1 MIAIIYP
8 YDAEII
14 FYSWKHS
21 YPPPK
26 YWIWKSLFSCSFG
39 EKVLKYFFWQ
49 NWWLLKTPEFEK
61 ANYAHFFICRFDEKL
76 LKTSSDNSWK
86 LHCMKILKI
95 QKWYHNCVLWTNIAD
110 GIFWGIWTSCRLV
123 SICGKRIKS
132 SCYRMCY
139 FKVVIPSTSYGK
151 KNVFFDPSWWSFHFW
166 TWYLGKGTWDR
177 YSQAPK
183 MHLVISNTCSQHA
196 FTTVIQKAKIHLLK
210 QFWTQK

>member
-21 YPPPK
+21 YPP
-26 YWIWKSLFSCSFG
+26 LNAGFGNRFFSCSFD

-139 FKVVIPSTSYGK
+139 FKVVIPREMDILELSK
-151 KNVFFDPSWWSFHFW
+151 EIIIIFW
-166 TWYLGKGTWDR
+166 K
-177 YSQAPK
+177 
-183 MHLVISNTCSQHA
+183 
-196 FTTVIQKAKIHLLK
+196 
-210 QFWTQK
+210 

>member
-1 MIAIIYP
+1 MLILSSAGLMKN
-8 YDAEII
+8 
-14 FYSWKHS
+14 YS
-21 YPPPK
+21 
-26 YWIWKSLFSCSFG
+26 
-39 EKVLKYFFWQ
+39 
-49 NWWLLKTPEFEK
+49 
-61 ANYAHFFICRFDEKL
+61 
-76 LKTSSDNSWK
+76 KTSSDNSWK

-123 SICGKRIKS
+123 SICGKRSKS

-196 FTTVIQKAKIHLLK
+196 LTTVIQKAKIHLLK

>member
-1 MIAIIYP
+1 MKK
-8 YDAEII
+8 
-14 FYSWKHS
+14 YSNISFDKIDDFWKHQN
-21 YPPPK
+21 
-26 YWIWKSLFSCSFG
+26 
-39 EKVLKYFFWQ
+39 LKKQ
-49 NWWLLKTPEFEK
+49 IMLILSSAGLMK
-61 ANYAHFFICRFDEKL
+61 NYS
-76 LKTSSDNSWK
+76 KTSSDNSWK

-123 SICGKRIKS
+123 SICGKRSKS

>member
-1 MIAIIYP
+1 MLDLEIASLVARLVKKYSN
-8 YDAEII
+8 I
-14 FYSWKHS
+14 FFDKIDDFWKPQNLKKQIMLILSSAGLMKNYS
-21 YPPPK
+21 
-26 YWIWKSLFSCSFG
+26 
-39 EKVLKYFFWQ
+39 
-49 NWWLLKTPEFEK
+49 
-61 ANYAHFFICRFDEKL
+61 
-76 LKTSSDNSWK
+76 KTSSDNSWK

-166 TWYLGKGTWDR
+166 TWYLGEGTWDR

-183 MHLVISNTCSQHA
+183 MYLIISHTWSGPEGQNSH
-196 FTTVIQKAKIHLLK
+196 F
-210 QFWTQK
+210 

>member
-1 MIAIIYP
+1 MLDLEIASLV
-8 YDAEII
+8 ARCVKK
-14 FYSWKHS
+14 YSNISFDKIDDFWK
-21 YPPPK
+21 PQN
-26 YWIWKSLFSCSFG
+26 
-39 EKVLKYFFWQ
+39 LKKQ
-49 NWWLLKTPEFEK
+49 IMLILSSAGLMK
-61 ANYAHFFICRFDEKL
+61 NYS
-76 LKTSSDNSWK
+76 KTSSDNSWK

-196 FTTVIQKAKIHLLK
+196 LTTVIQKAKIHLLK

>member
-1 MIAIIYP
+1 MKK
-8 YDAEII
+8 
-14 FYSWKHS
+14 YSNISFDKIDDFWK
-21 YPPPK
+21 PQN
-26 YWIWKSLFSCSFG
+26 
-39 EKVLKYFFWQ
+39 LKKQ
-49 NWWLLKTPEFEK
+49 IMLILSSAGLMK
-61 ANYAHFFICRFDEKL
+61 NYS
-76 LKTSSDNSWK
+76 KTSSDNSWK

-123 SICGKRIKS
+123 SICGKRSKS

-151 KNVFFDPSWWSFHFW
+151 KMFFFDLSWWSFHFW
-166 TWYLGKGTWDR
+166 TWYLGEETWDR

-196 FTTVIQKAKIHLLK
+196 LTTVIQKAKIHLLK

>member
-1 MIAIIYP
+1 MKK
-8 YDAEII
+8 
-14 FYSWKHS
+14 YSNISFDKIDDFWK
-21 YPPPK
+21 PQN
-26 YWIWKSLFSCSFG
+26 
-39 EKVLKYFFWQ
+39 LKKQ
-49 NWWLLKTPEFEK
+49 IMLILSSAGLMK
-61 ANYAHFFICRFDEKL
+61 NYS
-76 LKTSSDNSWK
+76 KTSSDNSWK

-123 SICGKRIKS
+123 SICGKRSKS

-139 FKVVIPSTSYGK
+139 FKVVIPSTSYGE

-166 TWYLGKGTWDR
+166 TWYLGEETWDR

>member
-1 MIAIIYP
+1 MLDLEIASLV
-8 YDAEII
+8 ARLVKK
-14 FYSWKHS
+14 YSNISFDKIDDFWK
-21 YPPPK
+21 PQN
-26 YWIWKSLFSCSFG
+26 
-39 EKVLKYFFWQ
+39 LKKQ
-49 NWWLLKTPEFEK
+49 IMLILSSAGLMK
-61 ANYAHFFICRFDEKL
+61 NYS
-76 LKTSSDNSWK
+76 KTSSDNSWK

>member
-1 MIAIIYP
+1 ML
-8 YDAEII
+8 DLEIVSLVAR
-14 FYSWKHS
+14 FVKKYSNISFDKIDDFWK
-21 YPPPK
+21 PQNLK
-26 YWIWKSLFSCSFG
+26 KQIMLILSFAG
-39 EKVLKYFFWQ
+39 LMK
-49 NWWLLKTPEFEK
+49 
-61 ANYAHFFICRFDEKL
+61 NYS
-76 LKTSSDNSWK
+76 KTSSDNSWK

-123 SICGKRIKS
+123 SICGKRSKS

-166 TWYLGKGTWDR
+166 TWYLGEGTWDR

-196 FTTVIQKAKIHLLK
+196 LTTVIQKAKIHLLK

>member
-1 MIAIIYP
+1 MKTFI
-8 YDAEII
+8 
-14 FYSWKHS
+14 
-21 YPPPK
+21 PPPK

-151 KNVFFDPSWWSFHFW
+151 KMFFSTRHDEVSISGHDIW
-166 TWYLGKGTWDR
+166 GKGLEIDTHKH
-177 YSQAPK
+177 PK
-183 MHLVISNTCSQHA
+183 CIWLYLTHAVNTRLPLWFRRPK
-196 FTTVIQKAKIHLLK
+196 FT
-210 QFWTQK
+210 F

>member
-1 MIAIIYP
+1 MLDLEIASLV
-8 YDAEII
+8 ARLMKK
-14 FYSWKHS
+14 YSNISFDKIDDFWK
-21 YPPPK
+21 PQN
-26 YWIWKSLFSCSFG
+26 
-39 EKVLKYFFWQ
+39 LKKQ
-49 NWWLLKTPEFEK
+49 IMLILSSDGLMK
-61 ANYAHFFICRFDEKL
+61 NYS
-76 LKTSSDNSWK
+76 KTSCDNSWK

-166 TWYLGKGTWDR
+166 TWYLGEGTWDR

-196 FTTVIQKAKIHLLK
+196 LTTVIQKAKIHLLK